1 MSQLF
6 NMVLSLQQITDAAL
20 HLPERDRL
28 GVTAAL
34 WKSLGGNDEALADIQ
49 ALARAHELDSGQVQ
63 PKSHADVFRN
73 ARAALG

>member
-1 MSQLF
+1 
-6 NMVLSLQQITDAAL
+6 MVLTSQQITDAAL
-20 HLPERDRL
+20 HLSERERL

-49 ALARAHELDSGQVQ
+49 ALSRAHELDSGQVK
-63 PKSHADVFRN
+63 PKTHDEVFRN

>member
-1 MSQLF
+1 MS
-6 NMVLSLQQITDAAL
+6 MVLSLQQITDAAL
-20 HLPERDRL
+20 HLSERDRL

-49 ALARAHELDSGQVQ
+49 ALSRAHELDSGQVQ
-63 PKSHADVFRN
+63 PKSHGDVFNN